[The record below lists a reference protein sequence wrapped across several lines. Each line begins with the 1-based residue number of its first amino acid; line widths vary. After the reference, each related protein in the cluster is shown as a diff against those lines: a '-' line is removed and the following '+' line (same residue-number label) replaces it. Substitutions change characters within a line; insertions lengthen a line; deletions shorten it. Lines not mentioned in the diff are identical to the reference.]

1 MSTGHIPVSLQRRVR
16 LRASE
21 RCEYCRIAQ
30 VGQEATFHVDHVTPQ
45 AAGGVTSLENLAL
58 ACVSCSLRKG
68 ARTTAIDP
76 ATGDAVPLF
85 HPRLH
90 AWSDHFM
97 ADVSGEILGLTAIG
111 RATITAIHE
120 PGARGRDS
128 ARGTDTRSMAVTA
141 FRCLRIGGYCLRCV
155 GALPRGRWS
164 ANGWTA
170 DRVCSILDPQ

>member
-30 VGQEATFHVDHVTPQ
+30 VGQEATFHVDHVMPQ

-76 ATGDAVPLF
+76 GTGDAAQLF
-85 HPRLH
+85 HPRLQVGH
-90 AWSDHFM
+90 ALAIEEPRNPGSPRSQLR
-97 ADVSGEILGLTAIG
+97 VS
-111 RATITAIHE
+111 
-120 PGARGRDS
+120 S
-128 ARGTDTRSMAVTA
+128 
-141 FRCLRIGGYCLRCV
+141 
-155 GALPRGRWS
+155 
-164 ANGWTA
+164 
-170 DRVCSILDPQ
+170 

>member
-1 MSTGHIPVSLQRRVR
+1 M
-16 LRASE
+16 
-21 RCEYCRIAQ
+21 
-30 VGQEATFHVDHVTPQ
+30 PQ

-76 ATGDAVPLF
+76 ATGDAAQLF

-111 RATITAIHE
+111 RATITSLSMNRVLAVAIRHE
-120 PGARGRDS
+120 ERTRD
-128 ARGTDTRSMAVTA
+128 
-141 FRCLRIGGYCLRCV
+141 
-155 GALPRGRWS
+155 RW
-164 ANGWTA
+164 
-170 DRVCSILDPQ
+170 P